1 MLWIHFDSSKYNLI
15 YLQIQLLLWKNT
27 RKVLKIPDLLVTLWI
42 SSIIY
47 SFLLMVFHI
56 IMFIP
61 IRKNNSCWHIESN
74 SLLNSCG
81 CMSAKEV
88 CICVCI
94 YVKTFCVVYAV
105 PELFFLKGQG
115 NSWGGKCLENWP
127 FFWSDIAL
135 SHLTFSLYILR
146 YSEKKPAQF
155 CYVFKCVHLCTVEM
169 SLDWPET
176 TGIKDSWI
184 HLSRCNLA
192 SNMI

>member
-47 SFLLMVFHI
+47 SFLLIVFHI

-115 NSWGGKCLENWP
+115 YSWGGKCLENWP
-127 FFWSDIAL
+127 FFLIRYCFISSNIWLI
-135 SHLTFSLYILR
+135 
-146 YSEKKPAQF
+146 YSE
-155 CYVFKCVHLCTVEM
+155 VFREEACTILLC
-169 SLDWPET
+169 
-176 TGIKDSWI
+176 I
-184 HLSRCNLA
+184 
-192 SNMI
+192 